1 MGLRV
6 NLERQRLIRY
16 GGAHGGKSLFWHTAE
31 LLFGY
36 VLTEAWKMPPLDAG
50 RVLAVSMA
58 LSAVLDIVAAW
69 LLTRRGLGVPQ
80 AGQVQAWATLACGAA
95 FVAFGLSGLLPPVA
109 HGALAVAG
117 VVCFRIAYVFIDV
130 PQNALLAMLAEDD
143 RERTALASTRYVA
156 GGVAAM
162 LVTGVLAPLLV
173 HEKASAGLIFAGF
186 TIAVSLIAT
195 LTAFV
200 LRRHLDAGS
209 RDVDDATPF
218 AARPATSP
226 TRDGMQPSRMLPAM
240 FIVSAGTSLFG
251 RLEVYFVASSDHAH
265 VAYLLLAIAAG
276 TVIAQPAWVWVSRRT
291 TLPGMLRIAAGA
303 MLAAVVVF
311 RGVADQGGDVLLLA
325 GWVYGSACGG
335 VLLGLW
341 SLAAGMATERSTRVA
356 PATTMA
362 WLTFTAKLG
371 LAASALASGWVLHGS
386 DYHAANSHGVLQAMT
401 GAVIVGALACLT
413 VNTRSHALAI

>member
-1 MGLRV
+1 MH
-6 NLERQRLIRY
+6 EDRQRLIAY
-16 GGAHGGKSLFWHTAE
+16 GGAHGGKSLFWHAAE

-36 VLTEAWKMPPLDAG
+36 VLTEAWQMPPLDAG

-58 LSAVLDIVAAW
+58 LSAVLDIVAARF
-69 LLTRRGLGVPQ
+69 LTRWGLGVRQ

-95 FVAFGLSGLLPPVA
+95 FVAFGLSGLLPPFA

-117 VVCFRIAYVFIDV
+117 VVCFRLAYVFIDV
-130 PQNALLAMLAEDD
+130 PQNALLAMLTLDD
-143 RERTALASTRYVA
+143 RERTALASTRYVT

-173 HEKASAGLIFAGF
+173 HEKASARAIFACF
-186 TIAVSLIAT
+186 TVAVSLVAT
-195 LTAFV
+195 LTAML
-200 LRRHLDAGS
+200 LRRHLDARIPEVGG
-209 RDVDDATPF
+209 
-218 AARPATSP
+218 AAVPLTSPPAMSP
-226 TRDGMQPSRMLPAM
+226 TRYGMQPSRMLAAM
-240 FIVSAGTSLFG
+240 FVVSAGTSLFG
-251 RLEVYFVASSDHAH
+251 RLEVYFVASSDQGH

-276 TVIAQPAWVWVSRRT
+276 TAISQPAWVWLSRRT
-291 TLPGMLRIAAGA
+291 TLAGMLRIAAGA
-303 MLAAVVVF
+303 MLASVLVF
-311 RGVADQGGDVLLLA
+311 RGVAAQGGDALLLA
-325 GWVYGSACGG
+325 GFVYGSACGG

-341 SLAAGMATERSTRVA
+341 SLAAGMAAERATRVA

-386 DYHAANSHGVLQAMT
+386 DYHAANNHGVLQAMT

-413 VNTRSHALAI
+413 VKTRRHALAI